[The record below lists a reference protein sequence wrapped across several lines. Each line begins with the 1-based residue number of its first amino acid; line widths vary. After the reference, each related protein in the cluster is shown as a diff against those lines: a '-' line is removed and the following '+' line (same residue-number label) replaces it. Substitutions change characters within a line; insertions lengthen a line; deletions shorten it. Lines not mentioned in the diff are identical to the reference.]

1 MRIQGEVESEVS
13 SCFHYGENSYR
24 GRREN
29 VELSSTKR
37 HKSITTGGDRYFRN
51 IPHPLDPDRGRVRGL
66 SRYGKHFRICYGLFG
81 CSTVRLFGLKYLI
94 L

>member
-51 IPHPLDPDRGRVRGL
+51 IPQPLDLDRGEGAGVQRRRLTFPSCSVMWPEVSNSL
-66 SRYGKHFRICYGLFG
+66 SIKFD
-81 CSTVRLFGLKYLI
+81 
-94 L
+94 